1 MTTTSASNAAAP
13 PADSNDLIYP
23 LEDQP
28 SFGSALFPAFL
39 HVLTS
44 FVGLITAALI
54 IVASLL
60 AHVVQAKRLG
70 PIGYSLLRLHGT
82 GFAFQS
88 TGMIVKSGSRRE
100 EILST

>member
-13 PADSNDLIYP
+13 PAGSNDLIYP

-28 SFGSALFPAFL
+28 SCGPALFPAL
-39 HVLTS
+39 QHVLTS
-44 FVGLITAALI
+44 FVCLITAALI
-54 IVASLL
+54 IVASQL
-60 AHVVQAKRLG
+60 APFVQAKRLG
-70 PIGYSLLRLHGT
+70 PIGFSLLPLHGT
-82 GFAFQS
+82 RFAFLS

>member
-13 PADSNDLIYP
+13 PAGSNDLIYP

-39 HVLTS
+39 
-44 FVGLITAALI
+44 I

-60 AHVVQAKRLG
+60 ANVVQAKRLG

-82 GFAFQS
+82 GFAFLS